1 MPMEFSDSDG
11 HLVFDILAY
20 SSSCKECEPTFAFET
35 SSSPKMSYAPVAL
48 AATKAAGVES
58 VATKAAVFNDMD
70 Q

>member
-1 MPMEFSDSDG
+1 MSSCDCDRKTSNGGNCD
-11 HLVFDILAY
+11 
-20 SSSCKECEPTFAFET
+20 SSCKECEPTFAFET

-58 VATKAAVFNDMD
+58 VAAVFNDMD